1 MSFHF
6 LLSQI
11 RFKCQN
17 TNTTFRWTQ
26 FLPECT
32 GTDTCANSYLGLP
45 AVLYVSWCRALAAN
59 MRAGATILV
68 VPVRAVQVLGF
79 LGWWAALFWRFRSGE
94 RFGGYVVISLLQLLI
109 NIINASN
116 SNNNNNNDN
125 NNDNNNNNLN
135 DNMMVTVTAAAPMN
149 MNIVLPGVGR
159 KIRKVRKRSNKAWQR
174 PWDA

>member
-1 MSFHF
+1 
-6 LLSQI
+6 
-11 RFKCQN
+11 
-17 TNTTFRWTQ
+17 
-26 FLPECT
+26 
-32 GTDTCANSYLGLP
+32 
-45 AVLYVSWCRALAAN
+45 

-68 VPVRAVQVLGF
+68 VPVRAVQVLGC

-94 RFGGYVVISLLQLLI
+94 RFGGFVVISLLQLLI

-159 KIRKVRKRSNKAWQR
+159 KIRKVRKRSNKAWQT
-174 PWDA
+174 PWDAYKSQYNDKFLIRAQALWFKNVKTNKRPELQDLNQSQA